1 MSEEKPK
8 TQAETAAEDV
18 ASADVE
24 TEPTEPRDGVD
35 PVEAE
40 AVEITID
47 DPDEP
52 AASTESVEAQAESE
66 EPDELETAR
75 AEAGEYKD
83 RWMRS
88 AAELDN
94 YRRRVARDYEQQ
106 IARSGERILSAVI
119 GPLDNLARGIETA
132 RKAED
137 GPDLE
142 GFIGGMELVYG
153 QFMAALEREQVRVM
167 EPVGEQFDPN
177 QHEALVAVENADS
190 PPNIVLEV
198 VERGYWIGD
207 RVLRHAKVVVSKSAS
222 EDDAPRDGASEDEAV
237 SEEE

>member
-18 ASADVE
+18 ASADEE
-24 TEPTEPRDGVD
+24 TQPTEPQDGAD

-52 AASTESVEAQAESE
+52 GGEAESE

-83 RWMRS
+83 KWMRS

-177 QHEALVAVENADS
+177 QHEALVAVENTDS
-190 PPNIVLEV
+190 PPNTVLEV

-207 RVLRHAKVVVSKSAS
+207 RVLRHAKVVVSKGAS
-222 EDDAPRDGASEDEAV
+222 EEGASEDEAV